1 MREEDYLLKKAYI
14 EDEIDL
20 KELFQVIWNKKI
32 FIIVF
37 TLFITIVSGFY
48 IYSKRPI
55 YEVKSYIEI
64 GFIDKERIEQP
75 KILEQKLKVI
85 FSVEDFN
92 EELNSLEKGS
102 VTSIKQMKSVDN
114 FLEIRTEAFSNEKAL
129 EKNKKVL
136 EYVQSLYNPKIEQY
150 KVILNNN
157 ILDTQRD
164 INYIKDVEIKNVIAQ
179 INILKEQE
187 IKNIDRQIDVLKTQ
201 EIKKIDNEIK
211 VLKEQTI
218 PLLKTEMDFLS
229 KTKIKSLQDKVLFYS
244 KSLEKYNLELN
255 NLMKKIDLNSDA
267 SSMIAS
273 IQILNYQNLI
283 TNTQNQIKD
292 LEIQIESIL
301 KDDIPKLKN
310 KIDNIN
316 NIQVYNLETEKR
328 NIFNINIKDLEIKKQ
343 NVSNETIRKLQS
355 KIDIELKTKITQLNE
370 KIETLNFKKSEQNLS
385 NMKLVGDYIIS
396 DNPIKPKKSLVIMV
410 SFVTS
415 FILSIFIVFVL
426 DFINNTKI
434 NSQKEE

>member
-1 MREEDYLLKKAYI
+1 MQKNRNFI

-20 KELFQVIWNKKI
+20 RELFQIIWNKKV

-37 TLFITIVSGFY
+37 TLCVTIISGLY
-48 IYSKRPI
+48 IYSKTPI
-55 YEVKSYIEI
+55 YEVKSYIEVW
-64 GFIDKERIEQP
+64 FIDKEKIEEP
-75 KILEQKLKVI
+75 KILEQKLKVV

-114 FLEIRTEAFSNEKAL
+114 FLEIRTEAFLNETAL

-164 INYIKDVEIKNVIAQ
+164 INYVKDVEIKNIFAQ

-187 IKNIDRQIDVLKTQ
+187 IK
-201 EIKKIDNEIK
+201 KIENEIK
-211 VLKEQTI
+211 VLKNQEI
-218 PLLKTEMDFLS
+218 PLLRNEIDFLS
-229 KTKIKSLQDKVLFYS
+229 KTKIKSLQDKILFYS

-292 LEIQIESIL
+292 LEIQIEVIL
-301 KDDIPKLKN
+301 KDDIPKLRN
-310 KIDNIN
+310 KIENIN
-316 NIQVYNLETEKR
+316 NIQIYDLETK
-328 NIFNINIKDLEIKKQ
+328 KD

-396 DNPIKPKKSLVIMV
+396 DNPIKPKKSLVIVV

-426 DFINNTKI
+426 NFINNTKI

>member
-1 MREEDYLLKKAYI
+1 MQKKEYI

-48 IYSKRPI
+48 IYSKRAI
-55 YEVKSYIEI
+55 YEVKSYIEV
-64 GFIDKERIEQP
+64 GFIDKERIEEP

-102 VTSIKQMKSVDN
+102 VTSIKQMKNVDN

-164 INYIKDVEIKNVIAQ
+164 INYVKDVEIKNITAQ

-187 IKNIDRQIDVLKTQ
+187 IK
-201 EIKKIDNEIK
+201 KIENEIK
-211 VLKEQTI
+211 ALKNQEI
-218 PLLKTEMDFLS
+218 PLLKNEIDFLS

-301 KDDIPKLKN
+301 KDDVLKLKN
-310 KIDNIN
+310 KIENIN
-316 NIQVYNLETEKR
+316 NIQIYDLETK
-328 NIFNINIKDLEIKKQ
+328 KD

-396 DNPIKPKKSLVIMV
+396 DNPIKPKKSLVIMI

-426 DFINNTKI
+426 NFINNTKI